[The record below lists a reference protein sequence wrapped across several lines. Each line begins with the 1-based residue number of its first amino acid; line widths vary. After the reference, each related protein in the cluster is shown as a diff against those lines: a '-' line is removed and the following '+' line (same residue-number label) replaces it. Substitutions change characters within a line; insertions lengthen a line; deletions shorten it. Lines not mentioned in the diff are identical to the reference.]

1 MIKLFKALG
10 FRKSDEMDV
19 SIQLKS
25 IRISWAFGII
35 CLAVWSLYESYIA
48 HTNNVSVNLI
58 PSALLISQSLILVL
72 SQLILHK
79 HMGKGGDEKNPATGQ
94 LFGVILIA
102 IVILVLGSL
111 LPLIMR

>member
-1 MIKLFKALG
+1 MKKLFKALG

-35 CLAVWSLYESYIA
+35 CLAVWSFYENYVA
-48 HTNNVSVNLI
+48 HANNMSINFI
-58 PSALLISQSLILVL
+58 PSALLVSQGLILAL

-79 HMGKGGDEKNPATGQ
+79 SASKGDDENNPAMWQ
-94 LFGVILIA
+94 LLGVIFIA

-111 LPLIMR
+111 LPRIVG